1 MNIGQFGEAFIPI
14 YDGVGRVM
22 KAYADTMAKRGHD
35 VYVIAPMY
43 DAGFRGQYPYEI
55 VDYLSF
61 KFSHKLPYRVG
72 LKHLDPHFI
81 QRLKQIDLDI
91 CHVHGPVFA
100 GHIGLSYAKKKH
112 VPIVGSFH
120 TKFYD
125 DILEVT
131 KSKQI
136 ARTGAKMVASF
147 YSQCD
152 EVWAVTQSAG
162 ETLREYGYKG
172 KFIVMPNGTDRR
184 VLKSSLIP
192 SVKEKYNIKE
202 NVPMLLY
209 VGQINWK
216 KNLKCLIETCGLI
229 KKKGFSNFQLVLAG
243 QGPDGEGVKRL
254 AKKCGLED
262 IIIFTGH
269 LQNFDEL
276 DCLYYLSDLFF
287 FPSIYDTSSL
297 VLREAASQHTPTLV
311 VENTAAAEVI
321 VDMKNGLTAP
331 EDENKLSDK
340 IISYFALSEDEKKR
354 IGDEAYKTIPLPWDG
369 ELMDSILSRYSDL
382 IEKYKGKRIY

>member
-1 MNIGQFGEAFIPI
+1 M
-14 YDGVGRVM
+14 
-22 KAYADTMAKRGHD
+22 
-35 VYVIAPMY
+35 
-43 DAGFRGQYPYEI
+43 
-55 VDYLSF
+55 
-61 KFSHKLPYRVG
+61 
-72 LKHLDPHFI
+72 
-81 QRLKQIDLDI
+81 DI

-112 VPIVGSFH
+112 IPIVGSFH

-216 KNLKCLIETCGLI
+216 KNLKCLIETCGLL
-229 KKKGFSNFQLVLAG
+229 KKKGFNNFQLVLAG
-243 QGPDGEGVKRL
+243 QGPDVDGVKKL
-254 AKKCGLED
+254 AQSCGLENM
-262 IIIFTGH
+262 INLTGH